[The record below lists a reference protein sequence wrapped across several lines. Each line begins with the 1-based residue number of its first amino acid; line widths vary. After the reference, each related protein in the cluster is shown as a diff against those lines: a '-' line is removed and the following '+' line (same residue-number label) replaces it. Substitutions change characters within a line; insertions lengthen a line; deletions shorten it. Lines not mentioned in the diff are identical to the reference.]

1 MRRGEEMRWKG
12 GEESRIFLRPSLL
25 LFSSSSTSLLFKDT
39 LKEKPSSFSHFFG
52 KKLIWTASN
61 VLIDMH

>member
-25 LFSSSSTSLLFKDT
+25 LFSSSSLPPFQTYS
-39 LKEKPSSFSHFFG
+39 KEKPSSFSHFFG

-61 VLIDMH
+61 VLIDMQ